1 MRRILKPSQPAEAAA
16 AERVA
21 GYPPDPRAAARYRQQ
36 LIERI
41 MANRIEIALV
51 LAITAF
57 AAGLRLWR
65 LDTVPLGLHGDE
77 AWTGLDARRVLH
89 EGWIGPYVESA
100 LGQPTGPLYFTALLF
115 SFLPDT
121 TFTLRLSMALFG
133 IATIPLAYFA
143 FRSMFDATSAAFAAL
158 LLSVMTWHLQLTR
171 TAFMVGSWPFIEMAV
186 MLALFA
192 GIRRRSPALIALAGA
207 LTGLGVYTYNAY
219 ALFVPV
225 VAVALVW
232 AIARAGEA
240 RRRVLLGAGS
250 AIIAAVVV
258 ALPMLVYISGH
269 YGAYRSHQRDLSVTQ
284 SAAWQQA
291 GIAGKADIVRHRFDE
306 WAFALARGDRP
317 DLGDGL
323 AAPGQPV
330 VQPIILAL
338 AVAGLCMAL
347 WHMRETAYAT
357 VVAAVVV
364 MPIGALA
371 TTGDGLFRRTFGLA
385 PFLALLAA
393 LPLAWVWQ
401 RAIAPAR
408 ERIAPLGAAIVLVL
422 VALPAALGIYR
433 YFGPAQDTYAV
444 TFTFPY
450 QEDAAAHYV
459 ASLPRGTQVYY
470 YSDRWAF
477 NYETMRFIAPNATG
491 TDRSREYGIATPGDP
506 LDFSAPPGK
515 PVAFVF
521 LGAYIDDIQSAIEQ
535 HPGGIETEGHR
546 GDETTFRGYFVP
558 AS

>member
-1 MRRILKPSQPAEAAA
+1 
-16 AERVA
+16 
-21 GYPPDPRAAARYRQQ
+21 
-36 LIERI
+36 
-41 MANRIEIALV
+41 MANRAEIALV

-121 TFTLRLSMALFG
+121 TFTLRFSMALFG

-143 FRSMFDATSAAFAAL
+143 FRSMFDATAAAFAAL

-186 MLALFA
+186 MWALFA
-192 GIRRRSPALIALAGA
+192 GVRRRSPALIALAGA

-225 VAVALVW
+225 VVVALVW
-232 AIARAGEA
+232 AIVRAGEA
-240 RRRVLLGAGS
+240 RRRVLLGAGA

-269 YGAYRSHQRDLSVTQ
+269 YDAYRSHQRDLSVTQ

-291 GIAGKADIVRHRFDE
+291 GITGKADILRHRFDE

-330 VQPIILAL
+330 VQPVILAL
-338 AVAGLCMAL
+338 AALGFLIAL
-347 WHMRETAYAT
+347 WRIRETAYAV

-385 PFLALLAA
+385 PFIALLAA

-401 RAIAPAR
+401 RAIVPR
-408 ERIAPLGAAIVLVL
+408 DRMAPLGAAVVLVL
-422 VALPAALGIYR
+422 VGLPAALGIYR
-433 YFGPAQDTYAV
+433 YFGPAQQTYAI

-450 QEDAAAHYV
+450 QEDAAARYV
-459 ASLPRGTQVYY
+459 ASLPPGTQVYY
-470 YSDRWAF
+470 YSERWAF
-477 NYETMRFIAPNATG
+477 NYETMRFIAPDATG
-491 TDRSREYGIATPGDP
+491 IDRSREYGLVFPGDP
-506 LDFSAPPGK
+506 LDFSAPRGK

-521 LGAYIDDIQSAIEQ
+521 LGAYLDDIQSAIEQ

-558 AS
+558 K